1 MKFVSTSESPVMR
14 AFMAH
19 IFLKGAVKENRL
31 NEISNI
37 NDVVDALDPVKVI
50 DGFIKYPGK

>member
-1 MKFVSTSESPVMR
+1 MR